1 MSNKKKSKVIKLKR
15 NFNYGGYDRSI
26 WFDRKADFEYYVSA
40 DEHIDALPCDTEPKD
55 D

>member
-1 MSNKKKSKVIKLKR
+1 MNNKKKHKIIKLKR

-26 WFDRKADFEYYVSA
+26 WLNEEKA
-40 DEHIDALPCDTEPKD
+40 DEHINSLPCDTEPKD